1 MTKGAERAA
10 GIPQTLDDQQVKRLK
25 EKARKGQ
32 RAAKA
37 AVMLSPTA
45 ITSET

>member
-25 EKARKGQ
+25 EKAAGGGGRIGRNGFRNLTVEPNK
-32 RAAKA
+32 
-37 AVMLSPTA
+37 T
-45 ITSET
+45 